1 MHISDI
7 KSLFANSPT
16 SSNSDTKA
24 AKEELVLATD
34 DTSELS
40 RQ

>member
-7 KSLFANSPT
+7 
-16 SSNSDTKA
+16 NSDTKV